1 MNQCNM
7 KASIDSIETMGLVD
21 GPGIRVVIFFKGCK
35 LRCKYCHNPETWVKG
50 EENMTVDEVYQKIMR
65 CEPYFRNNGGVTF
78 SGGEPLLH
86 HEFIIELSKR
96 LKEENV
102 HVALDTSGVGNGNYE
117 EVLKYVDLV
126 LLDIKHTDNEGYKYI
141 TGRNIDEVENF
152 IQVLN
157 RLNKKVWIR
166 QVVIPHITDTEEYIL
181 SLKEY
186 LKKINNIE
194 RIDLLPYHT
203 MAIDKYKKL
212 NIPYPLENI
221 PSMDKTKLDNLYEI
235 LGKH

>member
-1 MNQCNM
+1 M

-35 LRCKYCHNPETWVKG
+35 LRCKFCHNPETWVKG
-50 EENMTVDEVYQKIMR
+50 EENMTVDEVYNKIMR

-86 HEFIIELSKR
+86 SEFIIELSKR
-96 LKEENV
+96 LKEHNI
-102 HVALDTSGVGNGNYE
+102 HLALDTAGVGDDNYE
-117 EVLKYVDLV
+117 ELLNYMDLV
-126 LLDIKHTDNEGYKYI
+126 LLDIKHTTSEGYNSL
-141 TGRNIDEVENF
+141 TGGNIEYQERF
-152 IQVLN
+152 IDLLN
-157 RLNKKVWIR
+157 KLNKKVWIR
-166 QVVIPHITDTEEYIL
+166 QVIVPGITDSKEYIL

-203 MAIDKYKKL
+203 MGVNKYRKL
-212 NIPYPLENI
+212 GIKYPLEGV
-221 PSMDKTKLDNLYEI
+221 PPMDKDKLDELYKLLKDE
-235 LGKH
+235 

>member
-35 LRCKYCHNPETWVKG
+35 LRCKFCHNPETWVKG
-50 EENMTVDEVYQKIMR
+50 EENMTIDEAFHKIMR

-86 HEFIIELSKR
+86 KEFIIELSKK
-96 LKEENV
+96 LKDNNV
-102 HVALDTSGVGNGNYE
+102 HLALDTAGVGDGDYE
-117 EVLKYVDLV
+117 EILSLMDLV
-126 LLDIKHTDNEGYKYI
+126 LLDIKHTNDDGYKYI
-141 TGRNIDEVENF
+141 TGKTIDEVENF

-157 RLNKKVWIR
+157 KLNKKVWIR
-166 QVVIPHITDTEEYIL
+166 QVVVPGLTDSEEYIL

-186 LKKINNIE
+186 LKKINNVE
-194 RIDLLPYHT
+194 RVDLLPYHT

-212 NIPYPLENI
+212 NISYPLEEV
-221 PSMDKTKLDNLYEI
+221 PPMDKTKLDNLYKI
-235 LGKH
+235 LGKY

>member
-1 MNQCNM
+1 M

-21 GPGIRVVIFFKGCK
+21 GPGIRVVIFFNGCK
-35 LRCKYCHNPETWVKG
+35 LRCKYCHNPETWVRGKD
-50 EENMTVDEVYQKIMR
+50 NYTVEEVYNKVMR

-86 HEFIIELSKR
+86 SDFIIELCKK
-96 LKEENV
+96 LKENNI
-102 HVALDTSGVGNGNYE
+102 HTALDTAGVGNGNYDE
-117 EVLKYVDLV
+117 LLSYIDLV
-126 LLDIKHTDNEGYKYI
+126 LLDIKHTNDRGYNKLTGGNIKYQEEF
-141 TGRNIDEVENF
+141 IDT
-152 IQVLN
+152 LN

-166 QVVIPHITDTEEYIL
+166 QVVVPTITDSKEYIL

-212 NIPYPLENI
+212 GIKYPLEGI
-221 PSMDKTKLDNLYEI
+221 PPMDKDKLNDLYDI
-235 LGKH
+235 LKN

>member
-1 MNQCNM
+1 M

-21 GPGIRVVIFFKGCK
+21 GPGIRVVVFFNGCK
-35 LRCKYCHNPETWVKG
+35 LRCKYCHNPETWVRGKD
-50 EENMTVDEVYQKIMR
+50 NYTVDEVYNKIMR

-86 HEFIIELSKR
+86 SEFIIELCKK
-96 LKEENV
+96 LKENNI
-102 HVALDTSGVGNGNYE
+102 HTALDTAGVGNGNYE
-117 EVLKYVDLV
+117 ELLSYIDLV
-126 LLDIKHTDNEGYKYI
+126 LLDIKHTNSNEYNKLTGGNIKYQEEF
-141 TGRNIDEVENF
+141 IDK
-152 IQVLN
+152 LN
-157 RLNKKVWIR
+157 KLNKKVWIR
-166 QVVIPHITDTEEYIL
+166 QVVVPTITDSQEYMF

-212 NIPYPLENI
+212 GIKYPLEGV
-221 PSMDKTKLDNLYEI
+221 PPMDKDKLDELYNI
-235 LGKH
+235 LKED

>member
-1 MNQCNM
+1 M

-21 GPGIRVVIFFKGCK
+21 GPGIRVVIFFNGCK
-35 LRCKYCHNPETWVKG
+35 LRCKYCHNPETWVRGKD
-50 EENMTVDEVYQKIMR
+50 NYTVDEVYNKIMR

-86 HEFIIELSKR
+86 SDFIIELCKK
-96 LKEENV
+96 LKENNI
-102 HVALDTSGVGNGNYE
+102 HTALDTAGVGNGNYDE
-117 EVLKYVDLV
+117 LLSYIDLV
-126 LLDIKHTDNEGYKYI
+126 LLDIKHTDSIGYNKLTGGNIKYQ
-141 TGRNIDEVENF
+141 EEF
-152 IQVLN
+152 INTLN

-166 QVVIPHITDTEEYIL
+166 QVVVPTITDSKEYML

-186 LKKINNIE
+186 LKRINNIE

-212 NIPYPLENI
+212 GIKYPLEGI
-221 PSMDKTKLDNLYEI
+221 PPMDKEKIAELNKLL
-235 LGKH
+235 K

>member
-1 MNQCNM
+1 M

-21 GPGIRVVIFFKGCK
+21 GPGIRVVIFFNGCK
-35 LRCKYCHNPETWVKG
+35 LRCKYCHNPETWVRG
-50 EENMTVDEVYQKIMR
+50 NDNMTVEEVYNKIMR

-86 HEFIIELSKR
+86 SDFIIELSKM
-96 LKEENV
+96 LKEKNI
-102 HVALDTSGVGNGNYE
+102 HIALDTAGVGNGNYVE
-117 EVLKYVDLV
+117 LLSYIDLV
-126 LLDIKHTDNEGYKYI
+126 LLDIKHTNSEGYKYI
-141 TGRNIDEVENF
+141 TGSDIKYQEEF
-152 IQVLN
+152 IETLN

-166 QVVIPHITDTEEYIL
+166 QVIVPGITDNNEYIL

-203 MAIDKYKKL
+203 MAIDKYKTLGIK
-212 NIPYPLENI
+212 YPLEGV
-221 PSMDKTKLDNLYEI
+221 PSMDKDRLEELYR
-235 LGKH
+235 LLK

>member
-1 MNQCNM
+1 M

-21 GPGIRVVIFFKGCK
+21 GPGIRVVIFFNGCK
-35 LRCKYCHNPETWVKG
+35 LRCKYCHNPETWVRG
-50 EENMTVDEVYQKIMR
+50 NDNMTVEEVYNKIMR

-86 HEFIIELSKR
+86 SDFIIELSKM
-96 LKEENV
+96 LKEKNI
-102 HVALDTSGVGNGNYE
+102 HIALDTAGVGNGNYVE
-117 EVLKYVDLV
+117 LLSYIDLV
-126 LLDIKHTDNEGYKYI
+126 LLDIKHTDSEGYKYI
-141 TGRNIDEVENF
+141 TGSDIKYQEEF
-152 IQVLN
+152 IETLN

-166 QVVIPHITDTEEYIL
+166 QVIVPGITDNNEYIL

-203 MAIDKYKKL
+203 MAIDKYKTLGIK
-212 NIPYPLENI
+212 YPLEGV
-221 PSMDKTKLDNLYEI
+221 PPMDKDRLEELYR
-235 LGKH
+235 LLK